1 MAAWILAQGL
11 SAERPLVILSD
22 NSVEHALFALAAQH
36 VGVPS
41 AAISPAYS
49 LMSKDFDKL
58 RSMVSLL
65 EPGAIYVSAMQPFA
79 AALAAIQP
87 LHSATIVSGNAAD
100 TGAISFR
107 TIAATLETPD
117 VAKAFAA
124 VTPDTIAKFL
134 FTSGSTGTPKAV
146 INTQRML
153 TSSQQ
158 AKAQT
163 WSFLEGSG
171 DGLVILDWLPWSH
184 TFGANHNFNLVLRNG
199 GTLFVDGGK
208 PAPGLFATSL
218 ANLRSVMPTVY
229 FNVPR
234 GFDMLIAALR
244 SDDELR
250 RRFFSE
256 VKFAFYAGAAL
267 PQNLW
272 DALEELSIKTVGRAL
287 PMVSAW
293 GSTET
298 SPLATDCHFQAQR
311 SGNIGVPIPGTELKL
326 VPSGDKL
333 EVRVRGPNVTPG
345 YWKAPELTAQAFDAE
360 GFYLI
365 GDAVTFADPARPELG
380 LFFDGRVAED
390 FKLNSG
396 TWVSVG
402 TLRVAGI
409 AALAPLA
416 QDIVVT
422 GHGGDEVR
430 FLVFP
435 NIAACRAHAGLTD
448 SADVK
453 DVIGHD
459 KVRHSIAQGLAKLKA
474 QSGNSS
480 GHATRALL
488 LAEPASVD
496 GGEITDKGYIN
507 QRAVLTRRA
516 QAVATLDD
524 DGFRRMDRLRRVR
537 RGTSDLAR
545 HAGTSPAMTKSKSFA
560 LTNLLPKQL
569 TCESFRAIARFTDRA
584 VELPCRAGRK
594 RMLERSGP
602 SGPNARAH
610 QAGWNAGARLAVVAV
625 ARSGAAL
632 AGHGA
637 EILVQ
642 PPQQVDQNLPL
653 VFLQAGQQPP
663 LAFERGHDHLV
674 VDRAPARG
682 QRDGVGAAVV
692 GCGADRDQAAL
703 LQHRKIAADRPLVE
717 ADHVADPRGR
727 NAGLDRQQRHDPP
740 FRDVDAEIA
749 LIKHRRAVRQLV
761 GDEGD
766 ERRNVAVE
774 IEQRAVIG
782 GCGLHWARPAR
793 FPAKGNL
800 AHVSIIAAEL
810 RPSNRDMGQGFT
822 RTNFGR
828 SR

>member
-1 MAAWILAQGL
+1 MTAAATHRRENSETLFAVPDIVADRRADGSIWLKSAAPLQPSARCVGDWLEQWARQTPERIFLGERSDVDAPWTTVTYRDALRRVGSVAAWILAQGL
-11 SAERPLVILSD
+11 SAEHPLVILSD
-22 NSVEHALFALAAQH
+22 NSIDHALFALGAMH
-36 VGVPS
+36 VGVPT

-49 LMSKDFDKL
+49 LMSGDFDKL
-58 RSMVSLL
+58 KSMIGLL
-65 EPGAIYVSAMQPFA
+65 EPGAIYVSSLKSFMP
-79 AALAAIQP
+79 ALAAIKA
-87 LHSATIVSGNAAD
+87 LHSATIVSGD
-100 TGAISFR
+100 PDSSDAISFR
-107 TIAATLETPD
+107 SIVATSETSA

-124 VTPDTIAKFL
+124 VGPDTTAKFL

-163 WSFLEGSG
+163 WSFLESG
-171 DGLVILDWLPWSH
+171 RDDLVILDWLPWSH

-199 GTLFVDGGK
+199 GTLYIDGGK

-244 SDDELR
+244 DEDELR

-272 DALEELSIKTVGRAL
+272 NAIEELSIRTVGHAL

-298 SPLATDCHFQAQR
+298 SPLATDCHFQAKC

-345 YWKAPELTAQAFDAE
+345 YWKAPELTAQAFDAD

-365 GDAVTFADPARPELG
+365 GDAVKFADPDRPELG

-416 QDIVVT
+416 QDIVVS
-422 GHGGDEVR
+422 GHGGDQVR

-435 NIAACRAHAGLTD
+435 NIAACRAVAGLPD
-448 SADVK
+448 SADV
-453 DVIGHD
+453 DHVIANE
-459 KVRHSIAQGLAKLKA
+459 KVRAAIAQALAKLKA
-474 QSGNSS
+474 QGGAATSA
-480 GHATRALL
+480 HATRALL

-507 QRAVLTRRA
+507 QRAVVTRRA
-516 QAVATLDD
+516 SAVA
-524 DGFRRMDRLRRVR
+524 
-537 RGTSDLAR
+537 
-545 HAGTSPAMTKSKSFA
+545 
-560 LTNLLPKQL
+560 
-569 TCESFRAIARFTDRA
+569 
-584 VELPCRAGRK
+584 
-594 RMLERSGP
+594 MLEDDFATEWIGC
-602 SGPNARAH
+602 
-610 QAGWNAGARLAVVAV
+610 AG
-625 ARSGAAL
+625 
-632 AGHGA
+632 
-637 EILVQ
+637 
-642 PPQQVDQNLPL
+642 
-653 VFLQAGQQPP
+653 
-663 LAFERGHDHLV
+663 
-674 VDRAPARG
+674 
-682 QRDGVGAAVV
+682 
-692 GCGADRDQAAL
+692 
-703 LQHRKIAADRPLVE
+703 
-717 ADHVADPRGR
+717 
-727 NAGLDRQQRHDPP
+727 
-740 FRDVDAEIA
+740 
-749 LIKHRRAVRQLV
+749 
-761 GDEGD
+761 
-766 ERRNVAVE
+766 
-774 IEQRAVIG
+774 
-782 GCGLHWARPAR
+782 
-793 FPAKGNL
+793 
-800 AHVSIIAAEL
+800 
-810 RPSNRDMGQGFT
+810 
-822 RTNFGR
+822 
-828 SR
+828 

>member
-1 MAAWILAQGL
+1 MTTAARGDASSLFATPKTVAEHRPDGSIVLRSPEPLRDSARCIGDWLEHFARQTPDTIFLAERDSADTPWATMTYAGALRRVRAAASWILAQEL
-11 SAERPLVILSD
+11 SAERPVVILSD
-22 NSVEHALFALAAQH
+22 NSIDHALLALAAQH

-58 RSMVSLL
+58 KSMISLL
-65 EPGAIYVSAMQPFA
+65 QPGAIYVSATKPFA
-79 AALAAIQP
+79 AALAAIKP
-87 LHSATIVSGNAAD
+87 LHKAQIISGNAGDAD
-100 TGAISFR
+100 ALAFR
-107 TIAATLETPD
+107 DIAATPETGD

-163 WSFLEGSG
+163 WTFLEQAAS
-171 DGLVILDWLPWSH
+171 DLVILDWLPWSH

-199 GTLFVDGGK
+199 GSLYIDGGK

-218 ANLRSVMPTVY
+218 ANLKSVMPTVY

-244 SDDELR
+244 GDEELR
-250 RRFFSE
+250 RHFFGE

-272 DALEELSIKTVGRAL
+272 DALEQLSVETVGRPL

-298 SPLATDCHFQAQR
+298 SPLATDCHFLAER

-326 VPSGDKL
+326 VTSGDKL

-345 YWKAPELTAQAFDAE
+345 YWKAPELTKQAFDDE

-365 GDAVTFADPARPELG
+365 GDAVKLADAERPERG

-435 NIAACRAHAGLTD
+435 NMAACRAHAGLPET
-448 SADVK
+448 AGVNDVLA
-453 DVIGHD
+453 HD
-459 KVRHSIAQGLAKLKA
+459 KVRTAIAQGLAKLKG
-474 QSGNSS
+474 QGTNSS

-488 LAEPASVD
+488 LAEPPSVD

-516 QAVATLDD
+516 D
-524 DGFRRMDRLRRVR
+524 
-537 RGTSDLAR
+537 
-545 HAGTSPAMTKSKSFA
+545 
-560 LTNLLPKQL
+560 
-569 TCESFRAIARFTDRA
+569 
-584 VELPCRAGRK
+584 
-594 RMLERSGP
+594 
-602 SGPNARAH
+602 
-610 QAGWNAGARLAVVAV
+610 AV
-625 ARSGAAL
+625 ARVHDDASG
-632 AGHGA
+632 
-637 EILVQ
+637 EWI
-642 PPQQVDQNLPL
+642 
-653 VFLQAGQQPP
+653 
-663 LAFERGHDHLV
+663 
-674 VDRAPARG
+674 
-682 QRDGVGAAVV
+682 
-692 GCGADRDQAAL
+692 
-703 LQHRKIAADRPLVE
+703 
-717 ADHVADPRGR
+717 
-727 NAGLDRQQRHDPP
+727 GL
-740 FRDVDAEIA
+740 
-749 LIKHRRAVRQLV
+749 
-761 GDEGD
+761 
-766 ERRNVAVE
+766 
-774 IEQRAVIG
+774 
-782 GCGLHWARPAR
+782 
-793 FPAKGNL
+793 
-800 AHVSIIAAEL
+800 
-810 RPSNRDMGQGFT
+810 
-822 RTNFGR
+822 
-828 SR
+828 

>member
-1 MAAWILAQGL
+1 MTPATASRDDSEMLFATPSVVADRRADGSILLKSTERLQDSARCIGDWLEHWARQAPDRIFLGDRASVDAPWRTVTYREALAQVRGAAAWILSQRL

-22 NSVEHALFALAAQH
+22 NSVDHAVFALAAQH

-41 AAISPAYS
+41 ASISPAYS
-49 LMSKDFDKL
+49 LMSRDFDKL
-58 RSMVSLL
+58 TGMIRLL
-65 EPGAIYVSAMQPFA
+65 GPGAIYVSGTRPFA
-79 AALAAIQP
+79 AALAAIAP
-87 LHSATIVSGNAAD
+87 LHSAVIVSSAAGD
-100 TGAISFR
+100 VDATPFSD
-107 TIAATLETPD
+107 IAATPETPN
-117 VAKAFAA
+117 VAAAFAT

-134 FTSGSTGTPKAV
+134 FTSGSTGMPKAV

-163 WSFLEGSG
+163 WSFLDSG
-171 DGLVILDWLPWSH
+171 NDLVILDWLPWSH

-199 GTLFVDGGK
+199 GTLYVDGGK

-244 SDDELR
+244 DDDGLR

-272 DALEELSIKTVGRAL
+272 DALEALSLQTVGRAL

-365 GDAVTFADPARPELG
+365 GDAVTFADPARPERG

-396 TWVSVG
+396 TWVNVG
-402 TLRVAGI
+402 QLRVAGI

-435 NIAACRAHAGLTD
+435 NVAACRAHAGLPEST
-448 SADVK
+448 DVK
-453 DVIGHD
+453 EVIGHD
-459 KVRHSIAQGLAKLKA
+459 KVRSGIASGLAKLKA
-474 QSGNSS
+474 QGSNSS

-507 QRAVLTRRA
+507 QRAVQTRRA
-516 QAVATLDD
+516 GAVAMLGDD
-524 DGFRRMDRLRRVR
+524 ASAEWIGC
-537 RGTSDLAR
+537 AR
-545 HAGTSPAMTKSKSFA
+545 
-560 LTNLLPKQL
+560 
-569 TCESFRAIARFTDRA
+569 
-584 VELPCRAGRK
+584 
-594 RMLERSGP
+594 
-602 SGPNARAH
+602 
-610 QAGWNAGARLAVVAV
+610 
-625 ARSGAAL
+625 
-632 AGHGA
+632 
-637 EILVQ
+637 
-642 PPQQVDQNLPL
+642 
-653 VFLQAGQQPP
+653 
-663 LAFERGHDHLV
+663 
-674 VDRAPARG
+674 
-682 QRDGVGAAVV
+682 
-692 GCGADRDQAAL
+692 
-703 LQHRKIAADRPLVE
+703 
-717 ADHVADPRGR
+717 
-727 NAGLDRQQRHDPP
+727 
-740 FRDVDAEIA
+740 
-749 LIKHRRAVRQLV
+749 
-761 GDEGD
+761 
-766 ERRNVAVE
+766 
-774 IEQRAVIG
+774 
-782 GCGLHWARPAR
+782 
-793 FPAKGNL
+793 
-800 AHVSIIAAEL
+800 
-810 RPSNRDMGQGFT
+810 
-822 RTNFGR
+822 
-828 SR
+828 

>member
-1 MAAWILAQGL
+1 MTTAAAVSREDSQPLFAMPAIVVDRRSDGSIILKSTEALRPSARCIGDWLEHWARETPERIFLGERASVAAPWTTVTYRDVLRQVRAIAAWILAEGL
-11 SAERPLVILSD
+11 SAAHPLVILSD
-22 NSVEHALFALAAQH
+22 NSVDHARLALAAMH
-36 VGVPS
+36 AGVPV
-41 AAISPAYS
+41 AAISQAYS
-49 LMSKDFDKL
+49 LMSRDFDKL
-58 RSMVSLL
+58 KRMIALL
-65 EPGAIYVSAMQPFA
+65 EPGAIYVSGTKPFA
-79 AALAAIQP
+79 AALAAIRP
-87 LHSATIVSGNAAD
+87 LHSAKIVSGSAGDAD
-100 TGAISFR
+100 AIAFSE
-107 TIAATLETPD
+107 IAATPETPD

-163 WSFLEGSG
+163 LNFLDSARHGP
-171 DGLVILDWLPWSH
+171 LILHWLPWSH

-199 GTLFVDGGK
+199 GTLYIDGGK

-244 SDDELR
+244 GDEELR
-250 RRFFSE
+250 RHFFGE

-272 DALEELSIKTVGRAL
+272 DALEQLSVETVGRPL

-298 SPLATDCHFQAQR
+298 SPLATDCHFQASR

-326 VPSGDKL
+326 VASGDKL

-345 YWKAPELTAQAFDAE
+345 DWKASELTAQAFDAE

-365 GDAVTFADPARPELG
+365 GDAVKFADPDRPERG

-435 NIAACRAHAGLTD
+435 NIAACRAHAGLAET
-448 SADVK
+448 AAVQE
-453 DVIGHD
+453 VLAHD
-459 KVRHSIAQGLAKLKA
+459 KVRAAIAQGLARLKQQGA
-474 QSGNSS
+474 NSS

-516 QAVATLDD
+516 DAVAALDD
-524 DGFRRMDRLRRVR
+524 DASTEWIGC
-537 RGTSDLAR
+537 
-545 HAGTSPAMTKSKSFA
+545 AG
-560 LTNLLPKQL
+560 
-569 TCESFRAIARFTDRA
+569 
-584 VELPCRAGRK
+584 
-594 RMLERSGP
+594 
-602 SGPNARAH
+602 
-610 QAGWNAGARLAVVAV
+610 
-625 ARSGAAL
+625 
-632 AGHGA
+632 
-637 EILVQ
+637 
-642 PPQQVDQNLPL
+642 
-653 VFLQAGQQPP
+653 
-663 LAFERGHDHLV
+663 
-674 VDRAPARG
+674 
-682 QRDGVGAAVV
+682 
-692 GCGADRDQAAL
+692 
-703 LQHRKIAADRPLVE
+703 
-717 ADHVADPRGR
+717 
-727 NAGLDRQQRHDPP
+727 
-740 FRDVDAEIA
+740 
-749 LIKHRRAVRQLV
+749 
-761 GDEGD
+761 
-766 ERRNVAVE
+766 
-774 IEQRAVIG
+774 
-782 GCGLHWARPAR
+782 
-793 FPAKGNL
+793 
-800 AHVSIIAAEL
+800 
-810 RPSNRDMGQGFT
+810 
-822 RTNFGR
+822 
-828 SR
+828 

>member
-1 MAAWILAQGL
+1 MTVAPGGDVAGLFATPRTVAEHRADGSIVLRSPDPLRDGARCVGDWLEQWARQTPDAIFLAERGNVEAPWTTVTYAQALRQVRAAASWILAQGL
-11 SAERPLVILSD
+11 SAERPLAILSD
-22 NSVEHALFALAAQH
+22 NSIDHALLALAAQH

-58 RSMVSLL
+58 KSMIALL
-65 EPGAIYVSAMQPFA
+65 GPGAIYVSATKPFA
-79 AALAAIQP
+79 PALAAIKP
-87 LHSATIVSGNAAD
+87 LHQAQIISGNADDAD
-100 TGAISFR
+100 ALAFR
-107 TIAATLETPD
+107 TVAATPETTD

-163 WSFLEGSG
+163 WTFLEESCGS
-171 DGLVILDWLPWSH
+171 LVILDWLPWSH

-199 GTLFVDGGK
+199 GSLYIDGGK

-218 ANLRSVMPTVY
+218 ANLRSVMPMVY

-244 SDDELR
+244 SDEELR
-250 RRFFSE
+250 RRFFGE

-272 DALEELSIKTVGRAL
+272 DALAELSTKTVGRTL

-298 SPLATDCHFQAQR
+298 SPLATDCHFLAER

-326 VPSGDKL
+326 VRSGDKL

-345 YWKAPELTAQAFDAE
+345 YWKAPELTRQAFDEE

-365 GDAVTFADPARPELG
+365 GDAVKLADSVRPERG

-409 AALAPLA
+409 AALSPLA
-416 QDIVVT
+416 QDIVVS

-435 NIAACRAHAGLTD
+435 NIAACRAHAGLPET
-448 SADVK
+448 ADVN
-453 DVIGHD
+453 DVLAHD
-459 KVRHSIAQGLAKLKA
+459 KVRGAIAQGLARLKQ

-516 QAVATLDD
+516 DA
-524 DGFRRMDRLRRVR
+524 
-537 RGTSDLAR
+537 LAR
-545 HAGTSPAMTKSKSFA
+545 
-560 LTNLLPKQL
+560 LN
-569 TCESFRAIARFTDRA
+569 D
-584 VELPCRAGRK
+584 
-594 RMLERSGP
+594 
-602 SGPNARAH
+602 
-610 QAGWNAGARLAVVAV
+610 
-625 ARSGAAL
+625 
-632 AGHGA
+632 
-637 EILVQ
+637 
-642 PPQQVDQNLPL
+642 D
-653 VFLQAGQQPP
+653 
-663 LAFERGHDHLV
+663 
-674 VDRAPARG
+674 APG
-682 QRDGVGAAVV
+682 EW
-692 GCGADRDQAAL
+692 
-703 LQHRKIAADRPLVE
+703 I
-717 ADHVADPRGR
+717 
-727 NAGLDRQQRHDPP
+727 GL
-740 FRDVDAEIA
+740 
-749 LIKHRRAVRQLV
+749 
-761 GDEGD
+761 
-766 ERRNVAVE
+766 
-774 IEQRAVIG
+774 
-782 GCGLHWARPAR
+782 
-793 FPAKGNL
+793 
-800 AHVSIIAAEL
+800 
-810 RPSNRDMGQGFT
+810 
-822 RTNFGR
+822 
-828 SR
+828 

>member
-1 MAAWILAQGL
+1 MTTAARGEASSLFAAPRTVAEHRADGSIVLRSPEPLRESARCIGDWLEHFARQTPDTIFLAERGSIDAPWTTVTYAQALRQVRGAASWVLAQGL
-11 SAERPLVILSD
+11 SVERPLAILSD
-22 NSVEHALFALAAQH
+22 NSIDHALLALAAQH

-58 RSMVSLL
+58 KSMIALL
-65 EPGAIYVSAMQPFA
+65 EPGAIYVSATKPFA
-79 AALAAIQP
+79 AALAAIEP
-87 LHSATIVSGNAAD
+87 LHNAQIISGNADDAD
-100 TGAISFR
+100 ALAFR
-107 TIAATLETPD
+107 AVAATPESPE

-124 VTPDTIAKFL
+124 LTPDTIAKFL

-163 WSFLEGSG
+163 WTFLEQSR
-171 DGLVILDWLPWSH
+171 DLVILDWLPWSH

-199 GTLFVDGGK
+199 GSLYIDGGK

-218 ANLRSVMPTVY
+218 ANLKSVMPTVY

-244 SDDELR
+244 GDEELR

-272 DALEELSIKTVGRAL
+272 DALEELSVETVGRAL

-298 SPLATDCHFQAQR
+298 SPLAADCHFLAER

-345 YWKAPELTAQAFDAE
+345 YWKAPELTKQAFDEE

-365 GDAVTFADPARPELG
+365 GDAVKLADSARPERG

-416 QDIVVT
+416 QDIVVS

-435 NIAACRAHAGLTD
+435 NIAACRAHAGLPET
-448 SADVK
+448 AAVGDVLA
-453 DVIGHD
+453 HA
-459 KVRHSIAQGLAKLKA
+459 KVRSAIAQGLAKLKR
-474 QSGNSS
+474 QSANSS

-488 LAEPASVD
+488 LAEPPSVD

-516 QAVATLDD
+516 
-524 DGFRRMDRLRRVR
+524 
-537 RGTSDLAR
+537 
-545 HAGTSPAMTKSKSFA
+545 
-560 LTNLLPKQL
+560 
-569 TCESFRAIARFTDRA
+569 E
-584 VELPCRAGRK
+584 
-594 RMLERSGP
+594 
-602 SGPNARAH
+602 
-610 QAGWNAGARLAVVAV
+610 AV
-625 ARSGAAL
+625 ARLNDDASG
-632 AGHGA
+632 
-637 EILVQ
+637 EW
-642 PPQQVDQNLPL
+642 
-653 VFLQAGQQPP
+653 
-663 LAFERGHDHLV
+663 
-674 VDRAPARG
+674 
-682 QRDGVGAAVV
+682 VG
-692 GCGADRDQAAL
+692 L
-703 LQHRKIAADRPLVE
+703 
-717 ADHVADPRGR
+717 
-727 NAGLDRQQRHDPP
+727 
-740 FRDVDAEIA
+740 
-749 LIKHRRAVRQLV
+749 
-761 GDEGD
+761 
-766 ERRNVAVE
+766 
-774 IEQRAVIG
+774 
-782 GCGLHWARPAR
+782 
-793 FPAKGNL
+793 
-800 AHVSIIAAEL
+800 
-810 RPSNRDMGQGFT
+810 
-822 RTNFGR
+822 
-828 SR
+828 

>member
-1 MAAWILAQGL
+1 MTTASRGDASSLFAVPKTVAEHRADGSIVLRSTDPLRDSARCIGDWLEQWARQTPDKIFLAERGNVDAPWITVTYAQALRLVRGAASWILARGL

-22 NSVEHALFALAAQH
+22 NSIDHGLLALAAQH

-41 AAISPAYS
+41 ASISPAYS

-58 RSMVSLL
+58 KNMIALL
-65 EPGAIYVSAMQPFA
+65 EPGAIYVSATKPFA
-79 AALAAIQP
+79 AALAAIKPSHNAQIISGTTGDADA
-87 LHSATIVSGNAAD
+87 LAFHAVTATP
-100 TGAISFR
+100 
-107 TIAATLETPD
+107 ETSD

-163 WSFLEGSG
+163 WTFLEQAGS
-171 DGLVILDWLPWSH
+171 DFVVLDWLPWSH

-199 GTLFVDGGK
+199 GSLYIDGGK

-218 ANLRSVMPTVY
+218 ANLKSIMPTVY

-244 SDDELR
+244 GDEELR
-250 RRFFSE
+250 CRFFSE

-287 PMVSAW
+287 LMVSAW

-298 SPLATDCHFQAQR
+298 SPLATECHFLAER

-326 VPSGDKL
+326 VTSGDKL

-345 YWKAPELTAQAFDAE
+345 YWKAPELTKQAFDEE

-365 GDAVTFADPARPELG
+365 GDAVKFADAERPERG

-390 FKLNSG
+390 FKLHSG

-422 GHGGDEVR
+422 GHGSDEVR

-435 NIAACRAHAGLTD
+435 NIAACRAHAGLAET
-448 SADVK
+448 ADAN
-453 DVIGHD
+453 DVLAHQ
-459 KVRHSIAQGLAKLKA
+459 KVRAAIAQGLAKLKEQA
-474 QSGNSS
+474 ANSS

-488 LAEPASVD
+488 LAEPPSVD

-516 QAVATLDD
+516 DA
-524 DGFRRMDRLRRVR
+524 VR
-537 RGTSDLAR
+537 RLNDDA
-545 HAGTSPAMTKSKSFA
+545 
-560 LTNLLPKQL
+560 
-569 TCESFRAIARFTDRA
+569 
-584 VELPCRAGRK
+584 
-594 RMLERSGP
+594 SGE
-602 SGPNARAH
+602 
-610 QAGWNAGARLAVVAV
+610 W
-625 ARSGAAL
+625 
-632 AGHGA
+632 
-637 EILVQ
+637 I
-642 PPQQVDQNLPL
+642 
-653 VFLQAGQQPP
+653 
-663 LAFERGHDHLV
+663 
-674 VDRAPARG
+674 
-682 QRDGVGAAVV
+682 
-692 GCGADRDQAAL
+692 
-703 LQHRKIAADRPLVE
+703 
-717 ADHVADPRGR
+717 
-727 NAGLDRQQRHDPP
+727 GL
-740 FRDVDAEIA
+740 
-749 LIKHRRAVRQLV
+749 
-761 GDEGD
+761 
-766 ERRNVAVE
+766 
-774 IEQRAVIG
+774 
-782 GCGLHWARPAR
+782 
-793 FPAKGNL
+793 
-800 AHVSIIAAEL
+800 S
-810 RPSNRDMGQGFT
+810 
-822 RTNFGR
+822 
-828 SR
+828 

>member
-1 MAAWILAQGL
+1 MTTAAAVSRDNPDTLFATPSIVADRRADGSIVLGSTVPLGESARCVGDWLERWARETPDRVFLGERGSVEAAWTTVTYRNALRQVRSIASWILAQGL
-11 SAERPLVILSD
+11 NAEHPLVILSD
-22 NSVEHALFALAAQH
+22 NSIDHALFALAAMH

-58 RSMVSLL
+58 KSKIGLL
-65 EPGAIYVSAMQPFA
+65 EPGAIYVSGTKPFA
-79 AALAAIQP
+79 AALAAIKP
-87 LHSATIVSGNAAD
+87 LHQAKIVSGNADDAD
-100 TGAISFR
+100 AIPF
-107 TIAATLETPD
+107 AAVVTAPESPD
-117 VAKAFAA
+117 VAKAFAV

-163 WSFLEGSG
+163 WSFLDAADG
-171 DGLVILDWLPWSH
+171 DLVILDWLPWSH

-199 GTLFVDGGK
+199 GSLYVDGGK
-208 PAPGLFATSL
+208 PAPGLFAASL
-218 ANLRSVMPTVY
+218 ANLRSVTPTVY

-234 GFDMLIAALR
+234 GFDMLIAALCG
-244 SDDELR
+244 DDELR
-250 RRFFSE
+250 RKFFGE

-298 SPLATDCHFQAQR
+298 SPLATDCHFQANR
-311 SGNIGVPIPGTELKL
+311 SGNIGVPISGTELKL

-345 YWKAPELTAQAFDAE
+345 YWKAPELTAQAFDEE

-365 GDAVTFADPARPELG
+365 GDAVKFADPLRPELG

-435 NIAACRAHAGLTD
+435 NVAACRAHAGLPD
-448 SADVK
+448 SASAD
-453 DVIGHD
+453 DVIAHE
-459 KVRHSIAQGLAKLKA
+459 KVRSDIGQGLAKLKA

-516 QAVATLDD
+516 AALAVLDD
-524 DGFRRMDRLRRVR
+524 D
-537 RGTSDLAR
+537 SSA
-545 HAGTSPAMTKSKSFA
+545 A
-560 LTNLLPKQL
+560 
-569 TCESFRAIARFTDRA
+569 
-584 VELPCRAGRK
+584 
-594 RMLERSGP
+594 
-602 SGPNARAH
+602 
-610 QAGWNAGARLAVVAV
+610 WVA
-625 ARSGAAL
+625 
-632 AGHGA
+632 
-637 EILVQ
+637 
-642 PPQQVDQNLPL
+642 
-653 VFLQAGQQPP
+653 
-663 LAFERGHDHLV
+663 
-674 VDRAPARG
+674 
-682 QRDGVGAAVV
+682 
-692 GCGADRDQAAL
+692 CG
-703 LQHRKIAADRPLVE
+703 
-717 ADHVADPRGR
+717 G
-727 NAGLDRQQRHDPP
+727 
-740 FRDVDAEIA
+740 
-749 LIKHRRAVRQLV
+749 
-761 GDEGD
+761 
-766 ERRNVAVE
+766 
-774 IEQRAVIG
+774 
-782 GCGLHWARPAR
+782 
-793 FPAKGNL
+793 
-800 AHVSIIAAEL
+800 
-810 RPSNRDMGQGFT
+810 
-822 RTNFGR
+822 
-828 SR
+828 

>member
-1 MAAWILAQGL
+1 MTSATRGDASSLFATPKTVAEHRADGSIVLRSPEPLRESARCIGDWLEHFARQTPDTVFLAERDSADTPWAIVTYAGALRRVRAAASWILAQGL
-11 SAERPLVILSD
+11 SAERPVAILSD
-22 NSVEHALFALAAQH
+22 NSIDHALLALAAQH

-49 LMSKDFDKL
+49 LMSRDFDKL
-58 RSMVSLL
+58 KSMIALL
-65 EPGAIYVSAMQPFA
+65 EPGAIYVSATKPFA
-79 AALAAIQP
+79 AALAAIKP
-87 LHSATIVSGNAAD
+87 LHSAQIISGNAGDAD
-100 TGAISFR
+100 ALAFR
-107 TIAATLETPD
+107 AVAATPETPD
-117 VAKAFAA
+117 VAQAFAA

-163 WSFLEGSG
+163 WTFLEQSRG
-171 DGLVILDWLPWSH
+171 DLVILDWLPWSH

-199 GTLFVDGGK
+199 GSLYIDGGK
-208 PAPGLFATSL
+208 PAPGLFGTSL
-218 ANLRSVMPTVY
+218 ANLKSVMPTVY

-244 SDDELR
+244 GDEELR

-272 DALEELSIKTVGRAL
+272 DALEQLSMETVGRAL

-298 SPLATDCHFQAQR
+298 SPLATDCHFLAER

-326 VPSGDKL
+326 VASGDKL

-345 YWKAPELTAQAFDAE
+345 YWKAPGLTKQAFDDE

-365 GDAVTFADPARPELG
+365 GDAVKLADSARPERG

-435 NIAACRAHAGLTD
+435 NVAACRAHAGLPET
-448 SADVK
+448 AGVNE
-453 DVIGHD
+453 VLGHE
-459 KVRHSIAQGLAKLKA
+459 KVRAAIAQGLAKLK
-474 QSGNSS
+474 QQGPNSS

-516 QAVATLDD
+516 DAVTRLNDD
-524 DGFRRMDRLRRVR
+524 ASSDWVRLW
-537 RGTSDLAR
+537 
-545 HAGTSPAMTKSKSFA
+545 
-560 LTNLLPKQL
+560 
-569 TCESFRAIARFTDRA
+569 
-584 VELPCRAGRK
+584 
-594 RMLERSGP
+594 RST
-602 SGPNARAH
+602 
-610 QAGWNAGARLAVVAV
+610 Q
-625 ARSGAAL
+625 
-632 AGHGA
+632 
-637 EILVQ
+637 
-642 PPQQVDQNLPL
+642 
-653 VFLQAGQQPP
+653 
-663 LAFERGHDHLV
+663 
-674 VDRAPARG
+674 
-682 QRDGVGAAVV
+682 
-692 GCGADRDQAAL
+692 
-703 LQHRKIAADRPLVE
+703 
-717 ADHVADPRGR
+717 
-727 NAGLDRQQRHDPP
+727 
-740 FRDVDAEIA
+740 
-749 LIKHRRAVRQLV
+749 
-761 GDEGD
+761 
-766 ERRNVAVE
+766 
-774 IEQRAVIG
+774 
-782 GCGLHWARPAR
+782 
-793 FPAKGNL
+793 
-800 AHVSIIAAEL
+800 
-810 RPSNRDMGQGFT
+810 
-822 RTNFGR
+822 
-828 SR
+828 

>member
-1 MAAWILAQGL
+1 MNSPAATRCDQSEILFATPSIVAHHRADGSIILKSTIPLRECTRCVGDWLEYWARQTPDRIFLGDRAGVDAAWSTVTYKDALRQVRSIAAWILAQGL

-22 NSVEHALFALAAQH
+22 NSVDHALFALAAQH

-41 AAISPAYS
+41 AAVSPAYS
-49 LMSKDFDKL
+49 LMSRDFDKL
-58 RSMVSLL
+58 RNMITLL
-65 EPGAIYVSAMQPFA
+65 GPGAIYVSGTKPFA
-79 AALAAIQP
+79 AALSAIKP
-87 LHSATIVSGNAAD
+87 LHSAVIVSGDAGDSDAV
-100 TGAISFR
+100 AFPS
-107 TIAATLETPD
+107 IAATPETAD
-117 VAKAFAA
+117 VARAFAA
-124 VTPDTIAKFL
+124 VTPDTTAKFL

-163 WSFLEGSG
+163 WSFLEEVR
-171 DGLVILDWLPWSH
+171 DLVILDWLPWSH

-199 GTLFVDGGK
+199 GTLYVDGGK
-208 PAPGLFATSL
+208 PAPGLFAASL

-234 GFDMLIAALR
+234 GFDMLITALR
-244 SDDELR
+244 GDDELR

-287 PMVSAW
+287 PLVSAW

-298 SPLATDCHFQAQR
+298 SPLATDCHFQAER

-326 VPSGDKL
+326 VPSGEKL

-360 GFYLI
+360 GFYRI

-435 NIAACRAHAGLTD
+435 NVAACRTHASLPEN
-448 SADVK
+448 ADVT

-459 KVRHSIAQGLAKLKA
+459 GIRAAIAQGLAKLKA
-474 QSGNSS
+474 QGGHSS

-516 QAVATLDD
+516 SAVATLDND
-524 DGFRRMDRLRRVR
+524 ASREWIGC
-537 RGTSDLAR
+537 
-545 HAGTSPAMTKSKSFA
+545 AG
-560 LTNLLPKQL
+560 
-569 TCESFRAIARFTDRA
+569 
-584 VELPCRAGRK
+584 
-594 RMLERSGP
+594 
-602 SGPNARAH
+602 
-610 QAGWNAGARLAVVAV
+610 
-625 ARSGAAL
+625 
-632 AGHGA
+632 
-637 EILVQ
+637 
-642 PPQQVDQNLPL
+642 
-653 VFLQAGQQPP
+653 
-663 LAFERGHDHLV
+663 
-674 VDRAPARG
+674 
-682 QRDGVGAAVV
+682 
-692 GCGADRDQAAL
+692 
-703 LQHRKIAADRPLVE
+703 
-717 ADHVADPRGR
+717 
-727 NAGLDRQQRHDPP
+727 
-740 FRDVDAEIA
+740 
-749 LIKHRRAVRQLV
+749 
-761 GDEGD
+761 
-766 ERRNVAVE
+766 
-774 IEQRAVIG
+774 
-782 GCGLHWARPAR
+782 
-793 FPAKGNL
+793 
-800 AHVSIIAAEL
+800 
-810 RPSNRDMGQGFT
+810 
-822 RTNFGR
+822 
-828 SR
+828 

>member
-1 MAAWILAQGL
+1 MTMAAASADNPHRLFATPAIVADRRDDGSILVRSTTPLKQGARCIGDWLEHWARQAPDRIFLGERASAEAPWRTVTYRDALDIVRRVASWVLAQGL
-11 SAERPLVILSD
+11 STERPLVILSD
-22 NSVEHALFALAAQH
+22 NGIDHALFALAAQH

-58 RSMVSLL
+58 KSMISLL
-65 EPGAIYVSAMQPFA
+65 DPGAIYVTGTKPFA
-79 AALAAIQP
+79 PALAAIKP
-87 LHSATIVSGNAAD
+87 RHRATLVSGNPDDAD
-100 TGAISFR
+100 ALAFR
-107 TIAATLETPD
+107 TIAATPEAPEI
-117 VAKAFAA
+117 AKAFAA

-163 WSFLEGSG
+163 WTFLESSSE
-171 DGLVILDWLPWSH
+171 DLVILDWLPWSH

-199 GTLFVDGGK
+199 GTLYVDGGK

-218 ANLRSVMPTVY
+218 ANLRSVVPTVY

-244 SDDELR
+244 TDDDLR
-250 RRFFSE
+250 RKFFE
-256 VKFAFYAGAAL
+256 GTRFAFYAGAAL

-272 DALEELSIKTVGRAL
+272 DALEELSLQTVGRRL

-298 SPLATDCHFQAQR
+298 SPLATDCHFLAKR

-345 YWKAPELTAQAFDAE
+345 YWKAPELTAQAFDDE
-360 GFYLI
+360 GFYRI
-365 GDAVTFADPARPELG
+365 GDAVTFADPDRPDLG

-422 GHGGDEVR
+422 GHGCDEVR

-435 NIAACRAHAGLTD
+435 NIAACRALAELSE
-448 SADVK
+448 SADVRE
-453 DVIGHD
+453 VISHPAIRSAIG
-459 KVRHSIAQGLAKLKA
+459 QGLARLKA
-474 QSGNSS
+474 QGAHSS

-507 QRAVLTRRA
+507 QRAVLTRRVA
-516 QAVATLDD
+516 AVAVLEDD
-524 DGFRRMDRLRRVR
+524 A
-537 RGTSDLAR
+537 SAEPIAC
-545 HAGTSPAMTKSKSFA
+545 AGS
-560 LTNLLPKQL
+560 
-569 TCESFRAIARFTDRA
+569 
-584 VELPCRAGRK
+584 
-594 RMLERSGP
+594 
-602 SGPNARAH
+602 
-610 QAGWNAGARLAVVAV
+610 
-625 ARSGAAL
+625 
-632 AGHGA
+632 
-637 EILVQ
+637 
-642 PPQQVDQNLPL
+642 
-653 VFLQAGQQPP
+653 
-663 LAFERGHDHLV
+663 
-674 VDRAPARG
+674 
-682 QRDGVGAAVV
+682 
-692 GCGADRDQAAL
+692 
-703 LQHRKIAADRPLVE
+703 
-717 ADHVADPRGR
+717 
-727 NAGLDRQQRHDPP
+727 
-740 FRDVDAEIA
+740 
-749 LIKHRRAVRQLV
+749 
-761 GDEGD
+761 
-766 ERRNVAVE
+766 
-774 IEQRAVIG
+774 
-782 GCGLHWARPAR
+782 
-793 FPAKGNL
+793 
-800 AHVSIIAAEL
+800 
-810 RPSNRDMGQGFT
+810 
-822 RTNFGR
+822 
-828 SR
+828 

>member
-1 MAAWILAQGL
+1 MTTAARGDAASLFATPRTVAEHRADGSIVLRSPEPLRDGARCVGDWLEQWARQTPDTIFLAERGHVEAPWTTVTYAQAQHRVRAAASWILAQGL
-11 SAERPLVILSD
+11 SAERPLAILSD
-22 NSVEHALFALAAQH
+22 NSIDHALFALAAQH

-58 RSMVSLL
+58 KSMVALL
-65 EPGAIYVSAMQPFA
+65 DPGAIYVSATKSFA
-79 AALAAIQP
+79 AALAAIKP
-87 LHSATIVSGNAAD
+87 LHTAQIISGNAGDGDGDAL
-100 TGAISFR
+100 AFR
-107 TIAATLETPD
+107 TIAATPESPD
-117 VAKAFAA
+117 VATAFAA

-163 WSFLEGSG
+163 WTFLQQGRG
-171 DGLVILDWLPWSH
+171 DLVILDWLPWSH

-199 GTLFVDGGK
+199 GSLYIDGGK

-244 SDDELR
+244 GDEELC
-250 RRFFSE
+250 RRFFGE

-272 DALEELSIKTVGRAL
+272 DALEELSLKTVGHAL

-298 SPLATDCHFQAQR
+298 SPLATDCHFLAER

-326 VPSGDKL
+326 VTSGDKL

-345 YWKAPELTAQAFDAE
+345 YWKAPELTSQAFDEE

-365 GDAVTFADPARPELG
+365 GDAVKLADSARPERG

-396 TWVSVG
+396 TWVNVG

-416 QDIVVT
+416 QDIVVS

-430 FLVFP
+430 FLVIP
-435 NIAACRAHAGLTD
+435 NIAACRIHAGLGET
-448 SADVK
+448 ADVNE
-453 DVIGHD
+453 VLAHD
-459 KVRHSIAQGLAKLKA
+459 KVRSAIAQGLAKLRR
-474 QSGNSS
+474 QGPNSS

-488 LAEPASVD
+488 LAEPPSVD

-516 QAVATLDD
+516 D
-524 DGFRRMDRLRRVR
+524 
-537 RGTSDLAR
+537 
-545 HAGTSPAMTKSKSFA
+545 
-560 LTNLLPKQL
+560 
-569 TCESFRAIARFTDRA
+569 
-584 VELPCRAGRK
+584 
-594 RMLERSGP
+594 
-602 SGPNARAH
+602 
-610 QAGWNAGARLAVVAV
+610 AV
-625 ARSGAAL
+625 ARLNDDAS
-632 AGHGA
+632 A
-637 EILVQ
+637 EWI
-642 PPQQVDQNLPL
+642 
-653 VFLQAGQQPP
+653 GC
-663 LAFERGHDHLV
+663 
-674 VDRAPARG
+674 
-682 QRDGVGAAVV
+682 VG
-692 GCGADRDQAAL
+692 
-703 LQHRKIAADRPLVE
+703 
-717 ADHVADPRGR
+717 
-727 NAGLDRQQRHDPP
+727 
-740 FRDVDAEIA
+740 
-749 LIKHRRAVRQLV
+749 
-761 GDEGD
+761 
-766 ERRNVAVE
+766 
-774 IEQRAVIG
+774 
-782 GCGLHWARPAR
+782 
-793 FPAKGNL
+793 
-800 AHVSIIAAEL
+800 
-810 RPSNRDMGQGFT
+810 
-822 RTNFGR
+822 
-828 SR
+828 

>member
-1 MAAWILAQGL
+1 MRSASRGDVAGLFATPRTIAEHRADGSIVLRSPEPLGESARCIGDWLEQWARQTPDAIFLAERDGVDAPWATMTYAGALRRVRATASWMLAQNL
-11 SAERPLVILSD
+11 SAERPVVILSD
-22 NSVEHALFALAAQH
+22 NSIDHALLALAAQH

-58 RSMVSLL
+58 KSMISLL
-65 EPGAIYVSAMQPFA
+65 QPGAIYVSATKPFA
-79 AALAAIQP
+79 AALNAIRP
-87 LHSATIVSGNAAD
+87 LHNAQIISGKAGDADALAFRDVSATP
-100 TGAISFR
+100 
-107 TIAATLETPD
+107 ETAE

-124 VTPDTIAKFL
+124 ITPDTIAKFL

-163 WSFLEGSG
+163 WTFLAPGRG
-171 DGLVILDWLPWSH
+171 DLVILDWLPWSH

-199 GTLFVDGGK
+199 GALYIDGGK

-218 ANLRSVMPTVY
+218 ANLKSVMPTVY

-234 GFDMLIAALR
+234 GFDMLVAALR
-244 SDDELR
+244 GDEELR
-250 RRFFSE
+250 RRFFGE

-272 DALEELSIKTVGRAL
+272 DALEQLSIETVGRAL

-298 SPLATDCHFQAQR
+298 SPLATDCHFLAER

-345 YWKAPELTAQAFDAE
+345 YWKAPELTKQAFDEE

-365 GDAVTFADPARPELG
+365 GDAVKLADPERPERG

-416 QDIVVT
+416 QDIVVV

-435 NIAACRAHAGLTD
+435 NVAACRAHAGLPETAAV
-448 SADVK
+448 SEVLA
-453 DVIGHD
+453 HD
-459 KVRHSIAQGLAKLKA
+459 KIRSAIAQGLARLKQ

-516 QAVATLDD
+516 D
-524 DGFRRMDRLRRVR
+524 
-537 RGTSDLAR
+537 
-545 HAGTSPAMTKSKSFA
+545 
-560 LTNLLPKQL
+560 
-569 TCESFRAIARFTDRA
+569 
-584 VELPCRAGRK
+584 
-594 RMLERSGP
+594 
-602 SGPNARAH
+602 
-610 QAGWNAGARLAVVAV
+610 AV
-625 ARSGAAL
+625 ARLNDDASG
-632 AGHGA
+632 
-637 EILVQ
+637 EWI
-642 PPQQVDQNLPL
+642 
-653 VFLQAGQQPP
+653 
-663 LAFERGHDHLV
+663 
-674 VDRAPARG
+674 
-682 QRDGVGAAVV
+682 
-692 GCGADRDQAAL
+692 
-703 LQHRKIAADRPLVE
+703 
-717 ADHVADPRGR
+717 
-727 NAGLDRQQRHDPP
+727 GL
-740 FRDVDAEIA
+740 
-749 LIKHRRAVRQLV
+749 
-761 GDEGD
+761 
-766 ERRNVAVE
+766 
-774 IEQRAVIG
+774 
-782 GCGLHWARPAR
+782 
-793 FPAKGNL
+793 
-800 AHVSIIAAEL
+800 
-810 RPSNRDMGQGFT
+810 
-822 RTNFGR
+822 
-828 SR
+828 

>member
-1 MAAWILAQGL
+1 MTTAADSRRHHPETLFAKPAISADRRADGSIIVKSTVALKQGARCVGDWLEYWARETPERIFLGDRNNADAPWRTVTYADALRQVRSAAAWILAQGL

-22 NSVEHALFALAAQH
+22 NSVDHALLALAAQH

-49 LMSKDFDKL
+49 LMSRDFDKL
-58 RSMVSLL
+58 KGMIGLL
-65 EPGAIYVSAMQPFA
+65 QPGAIYVSGIKPFA
-79 AALAAIQP
+79 AALAAIAP
-87 LHSATIVSGNAAD
+87 LHRARIVSGDAGDAD
-100 TGAISFR
+100 AISFR
-107 TIAATLETPD
+107 SIVVTSETPD
-117 VAKAFAA
+117 VARAFAA
-124 VTPDTIAKFL
+124 ITPDTIAKFL

-163 WSFLEGSG
+163 WTFLDEAR
-171 DGLVILDWLPWSH
+171 DDLVILDWLPWSH

-199 GTLFVDGGK
+199 GTLYVDGGK

-244 SDDELR
+244 GDDELR
-250 RRFFSE
+250 GKFFSE

-298 SPLATDCHFQAQR
+298 SPLATDCHFQAKR

-365 GDAVTFADPARPELG
+365 GDAVTFADPERPELG

-396 TWVSVG
+396 TWVNVG

-422 GHGGDEVR
+422 GHSGDEVR

-435 NIAACRAHAGLTD
+435 NIAACRAHAGLAD
-448 SADVK
+448 SAGADEI
-453 DVIGHD
+453 IGHA
-459 KVRHSIAQGLAKLKA
+459 KVRAAIGQGLGKLKV
-474 QSGNSS
+474 QSSNSS

-516 QAVATLDD
+516 AAVAILDD
-524 DGFRRMDRLRRVR
+524 D
-537 RGTSDLAR
+537 
-545 HAGTSPAMTKSKSFA
+545 KSA
-560 LTNLLPKQL
+560 
-569 TCESFRAIARFTDRA
+569 AWIA
-584 VELPCRAGRK
+584 C
-594 RMLERSGP
+594 
-602 SGPNARAH
+602 
-610 QAGWNAGARLAVVAV
+610 
-625 ARSGAAL
+625 
-632 AGHGA
+632 
-637 EILVQ
+637 
-642 PPQQVDQNLPL
+642 
-653 VFLQAGQQPP
+653 
-663 LAFERGHDHLV
+663 
-674 VDRAPARG
+674 
-682 QRDGVGAAVV
+682 
-692 GCGADRDQAAL
+692 AD
-703 LQHRKIAADRPLVE
+703 
-717 ADHVADPRGR
+717 
-727 NAGLDRQQRHDPP
+727 
-740 FRDVDAEIA
+740 
-749 LIKHRRAVRQLV
+749 
-761 GDEGD
+761 
-766 ERRNVAVE
+766 
-774 IEQRAVIG
+774 
-782 GCGLHWARPAR
+782 
-793 FPAKGNL
+793 
-800 AHVSIIAAEL
+800 
-810 RPSNRDMGQGFT
+810 
-822 RTNFGR
+822 
-828 SR
+828 